1 MQADG
6 SCRSVL
12 IGICRSRYLSPQTAL
27 SIIRGQQP
35 EVCWGGVAMRRRF
48 AVIAVLVNSVLLL
61 ALPAQTGGSL
71 VFNVFPLLR
80 PGGSSENAITISG
93 SGQMALTSLS
103 WQEFGTNT
111 WLGPFGSVPPFV
123 G

>member
-1 MQADG
+1 
-6 SCRSVL
+6 
-12 IGICRSRYLSPQTAL
+12 
-27 SIIRGQQP
+27 
-35 EVCWGGVAMRRRF
+35 MRRRF
-48 AVIAVLVNSVLLL
+48 ALIAGLVISLLIL
-61 ALPAQTGGSL
+61 ALPAQAGGSL

-80 PGGSSENAITISG
+80 PGGSSENAISISG

-123 G
+123 GQFDANLAPGVGGGGTPTSISDRPAPSI